1 MTTKSCID
9 HAVSPCSD
17 GGIHAKERCD
27 THYRRA
33 LRASP
38 KCRYTGCGKSPFK
51 EGYCRPHEREALT
64 RNIPEY
70 VQLDRLAKFR
80 GDVRPNS
87 VTGCW
92 LWAGPT
98 NEEGYAVTRSP
109 TGWYAHRFAYVW
121 FYGGHGQRQELDHVC
136 NTPLCVRPDHLEPV
150 SRTINERRKHERA
163 LSGRVDHWRDSARL
177 PRSLELLRWASE
189 VGLPPAATAMPQWQ
203 RWAA

>member
-1 MTTKSCID
+1 MTSKTCIGYAGD
-9 HAVSPCSD
+9 LCESGV
-17 GGIHAKERCD
+17 IHAKERCNK
-27 THYRRA
+27 HYRRA

-38 KCRYTGCGKSPFK
+38 KCRHAGCKKSPFK
-51 EGYCRPHEREALT
+51 AGHCRPHERDALT
-64 RNIPEY
+64 RNVPKR
-70 VQLDRLAKFR
+70 VQLERLETFR
-80 GDVRPNS
+80 LDVRPDPAS
-87 VTGCW
+87 GCW

-98 NEEGYAVTRSP
+98 NDEGYAVTRSP

-189 VGLPPAATAMPQWQ
+189 MGLPPAMAATPQLRQ
-203 RWAA
+203 WAA